1 MAQLPKGGVG
11 DALGEPE
18 GEGDGVAPGE
28 PDGEGDGD
36 ALGEPLGEGDGEGDG
51 LPEKTPERIVV
62 PLYCT
67 VTVVPGVITGAAP

>member
-18 GEGDGVAPGE
+18 GDGDGVAPGE
-28 PDGEGDGD
+28 PEGDGD
-36 ALGEPLGEGDGEGDG
+36 ALGEPLGDGDGDG
-51 LPEKTPERIVV
+51 VPEKTPERIVV

>member
-28 PDGEGDGD
+28 PE
-36 ALGEPLGEGDGEGDG
+36 GEGDGEGDG